1 MKRTFKMIL
10 ALALALTVIC
20 ALGTAAFA
28 DNATTVIKNPTDETR
43 YVGDTAIFRA
53 SAVNYDSSEWMFLS
67 PNGIEYNLD
76 AFKAQFP
83 ACTVKGQGTT
93 ELRITNLQTGLNG
106 WEVFCCFYRGSTCI
120 TTTVASIYV
129 LIPGTAHTPATTYT
143 TYTICDPCYVYYYEP
158 GYYTIDGVYYY
169 SDGTTLY
176 VVDDEDFAPD
186 YILADGSRVYDLSD
200 TVTEDRE
207 SDWIELDGSRV
218 YDLNDY
224 EDFEP
229 DWIELDGSRV
239 YDLNNYELEPGFVM
253 IDGVPVYVG

>member
-1 MKRTFKMIL
+1 MKRTVKMIL

-43 YVGDTAIFRA
+43 CVGDTAIFRA

-83 ACTVKGQGTT
+83 ACTVKGQGTA
-93 ELRITNLQTGLNG
+93 ELQITNLQTGLNG

-129 LIPGTAHTPATTYT
+129 LIPGTAHTSTTYT
-143 TYTICDPCYVYYYEP
+143 TYVPYVYYEP
-158 GYYTIDGVYYY
+158 GYYIIDNVYYY

-176 VVDDEDFAPD
+176 VVDDEDFEP
-186 YILADGSRVYDLSD
+186 
-200 TVTEDRE
+200 
-207 SDWIELDGSRV
+207 DWIELDGSRV

-239 YDLNNYELEPGFVM
+239 YDLNDYEDLMPGYVM

>member
-1 MKRTFKMIL
+1 MKRTVKMIL
-10 ALALALTVIC
+10 ALALALAVIC

-83 ACTVKGQGTT
+83 ACTVKGQGTA
-93 ELRITNLQTGLNG
+93 ELQITNLQTGLNG

-129 LIPGTAHTPATTYT
+129 LIPGTAHTSTTYT
-143 TYTICDPCYVYYYEP
+143 TYVPYVYYEP
-158 GYYTIDGVYYY
+158 GYYIIDNVYYY

-176 VVDDEDFAPD
+176 VVDDEDFEPD
-186 YILADGSRVYDLSD
+186 WIELDGSRVYDLSD

-207 SDWIELDGSRV
+207 PDWIELDGSRV

-224 EDFEP
+224 ED
-229 DWIELDGSRV
+229 LM
-239 YDLNNYELEPGFVM
+239 PGYVM
-253 IDGVPVYVG
+253 INGVPVYVG

>member
-83 ACTVKGQGTT
+83 ACTVKGQGTA
-93 ELRITNLQTGLNG
+93 ELQITNLQTGLNG

-129 LIPGTAHTPATTYT
+129 LIPGTAHTSTTYT
-143 TYTICDPCYVYYYEP
+143 TYVPYVYYEP
-158 GYYTIDGVYYY
+158 GYYIIDNVYYY

-176 VVDDEDFAPD
+176 VVDDEDFEPD
-186 YILADGSRVYDLSD
+186 WIELDGSRVYDLSD

-207 SDWIELDGSRV
+207 PDWIELDGSRV

-224 EDFEP
+224 ED
-229 DWIELDGSRV
+229 LM
-239 YDLNNYELEPGFVM
+239 PGYVM
-253 IDGVPVYVG
+253 INGVPVYVG

>member
-83 ACTVKGQGTT
+83 ACTVKGQGTA
-93 ELRITNLQTGLNG
+93 ELQITNLQTGLNG

-129 LIPGTAHTPATTYT
+129 LIPGAYPRDHLHHLHHLRSLLCLLLRAR
-143 TYTICDPCYVYYYEP
+143 
-158 GYYTIDGVYYY
+158 
-169 SDGTTLY
+169 L
-176 VVDDEDFAPD
+176 
-186 YILADGSRVYDLSD
+186 LHH
-200 TVTEDRE
+200 
-207 SDWIELDGSRV
+207 
-218 YDLNDY
+218 
-224 EDFEP
+224 
-229 DWIELDGSRV
+229 
-239 YDLNNYELEPGFVM
+239 
-253 IDGVPVYVG
+253 

>member
-1 MKRTFKMIL
+1 MKRTVKMIL
-10 ALALALTVIC
+10 ALALALAVIC

-28 DNATTVIKNPTDETR
+28 DNDTTVTKNPTDEIR
-43 YVGDTAIFRA
+43 CVGETAIFRA

-67 PNGIEYNLD
+67 PNGTEYNLD

-106 WEVFCCFYRGSTCI
+106 WEVYCCFYRGNTCI
-120 TTTVASIYV
+120 TTTVADISV
-129 LIPGTAHTPATTYT
+129 LIPGTAPTSTTYT
-143 TYTICDPCYVYYYEP
+143 TYVPYVYYEP
-158 GYYTIDGVYYY
+158 GYYIIDNVYYY

-176 VVDDEDFAPD
+176 VVDDEDFEPD
-186 YILADGSRVYDLSD
+186 WIELDGSRVYDLSD

-207 SDWIELDGSRV
+207 PDWIELDGSRV

-239 YDLNNYELEPGFVM
+239 YDLNDYEDLMPGYVM

>member
-83 ACTVKGQGTT
+83 ACTVKGQGTA
-93 ELRITNLQTGLNG
+93 ELQITNLQTGLNG
-106 WEVFCCFYRGSTCI
+106 WEVFCCFYHGSTCI

-129 LIPGTAHTPATTYT
+129 LIPGTAHTSTTYT
-143 TYTICDPCYVYYYEP
+143 TYVPYVYYEP
-158 GYYTIDGVYYY
+158 GYYIIDNVYYY

-176 VVDDEDFAPD
+176 VVDDEDFEPD
-186 YILADGSRVYDLSD
+186 WIELDGSRVYDLSD

-207 SDWIELDGSRV
+207 PDWIELDGSRV

-224 EDFEP
+224 ED
-229 DWIELDGSRV
+229 LM
-239 YDLNNYELEPGFVM
+239 PGYVM
-253 IDGVPVYVG
+253 INGVPVYVG

>member
-83 ACTVKGQGTT
+83 ACTVKGQGTA
-93 ELRITNLQTGLNG
+93 ELQITNLQTGLNG
-106 WEVFCCFYRGSTCI
+106 WEVFCCFYHGSTCI

-129 LIPGTAHTPATTYT
+129 LIPGTAHTSTTYT
-143 TYTICDPCYVYYYEP
+143 TYVPYVYYEP
-158 GYYTIDGVYYY
+158 GYYIIDNVYYY

-176 VVDDEDFAPD
+176 VVDDEDFEPD
-186 YILADGSRVYDLSD
+186 WIELDGSRVYDLSD

-207 SDWIELDGSRV
+207 PDWIELDGSRV

-224 EDFEP
+224 ED
-229 DWIELDGSRV
+229 LM
-239 YDLNNYELEPGFVM
+239 PGYVM